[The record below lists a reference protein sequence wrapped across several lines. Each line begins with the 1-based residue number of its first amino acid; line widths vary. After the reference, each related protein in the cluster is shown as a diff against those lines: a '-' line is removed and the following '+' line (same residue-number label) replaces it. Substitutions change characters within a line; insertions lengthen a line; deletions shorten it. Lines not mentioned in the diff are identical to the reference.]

1 MQSSE
6 KLLLKVYA
14 EILFLLFLVSCAT
27 VVAPGG
33 GPEDKL
39 TPRVAGIYPPPNSTN
54 QPAKL
59 NIKIEFDEWINA
71 AVTRGAVLISPP
83 IEKRL
88 RTEVDGNLLSISSAA
103 RLDSGT
109 TYTVTVGSGIK
120 DLRGNPLSEPFLLVF
135 STGAVIDSLSIT
147 GRVLRTSQMIREK
160 QFPSIGL
167 YLMGEGRKQRN
178 YLKKYRDS
186 AFVGPDTL
194 PRLTVEEPLFITQ
207 ADSNGFFRFRGL
219 KEGRYRVAAF
229 VDLNGNQRMEP
240 ITEWAGL
247 GEGDVILDSAFTD
260 TLWFSLSDQDT
271 TALRLETAEQV
282 GSRILQA
289 TFSRNVWWDS
299 VFTNPENC
307 FLRRRD
313 SSRIHPVMVYP
324 SSRNDIPHFYFAA
337 RPPVDSLLDF
347 VCLSARD
354 SLGRTLDE
362 RLASV
367 SVTWKRMPADTLGP
381 KLAGMT
387 PASGAKMVFPKT
399 PIELIYSEPVRAD
412 SLTDSLWLV
421 LLQDTIPAVISQK
434 APNRIEVRGPDDWA
448 TDSKIRLVRSF
459 SDTTLAPADST
470 GFRDTIVTK
479 RFETM
484 LQFETVPRLRTAVL
498 EGKIPGAAQDTWV
511 RLRFVETGEYRK
523 EKCRADGSFR
533 FEMLAEGNYALDYYH
548 ALPHRDEPYAGMLS
562 PLIFAAPWRAPSE
575 ILTLKNGVNILDSLT
590 PSLPHLPQWKK

>member
-1 MQSSE
+1 MPPRE
-6 KLLLKVYA
+6 NLLLKVYLG
-14 EILFLLFLVSCAT
+14 ILFLLFLVSCAT

-39 TPRVAGIYPPPNSTN
+39 TPRVAGIYPAPNSIN
-54 QPAKL
+54 QPTKL
-59 NIKIEFDEWINA
+59 DIKVEFDEWINA

-88 RTEVDGNLLSISSAA
+88 RTEVDGSLLSISSAA
-103 RLDSGT
+103 RLDSST

-135 STGAVIDSLSIT
+135 STGPEIDSLSIA

-167 YLMGEGRKQRN
+167 YLMGESREQRN
-178 YLKKYRDS
+178 YLKKYQDS
-186 AFVGPDTL
+186 TFVGPDTL

-207 ADSNGFFRFRGL
+207 ADSNGLFRFRGL

-247 GEGDVILDSAFTD
+247 GESDVILDSAFAD
-260 TLWFSLSDQDT
+260 TLWLSLSDQDT

-282 GSRILQA
+282 GNRILQA

-307 FLRRRD
+307 FLQRRD
-313 SSRIHPVMVYP
+313 SSRIHPLMVYP
-324 SSRNDIPHFYFAA
+324 SARNNIPHFYFAA

-354 SLGRTLDE
+354 SLGRALDM
-362 RLASV
+362 RLNSA

-381 KLAGMT
+381 KLSGT
-387 PASGAKMVFPKT
+387 IPASGTKMVFPKT

-412 SLTDSLWLV
+412 SLTDSLWLI
-421 LLQDTIPAVISQK
+421 LLQDTVPALISQK
-434 APNRIEVRGPDDWA
+434 APNRIEVKGNENWA
-448 TDSKIRLVRSF
+448 TDSRIRLVRSF
-459 SDTTLAPADST
+459 LDTTLAPADST
-470 GFRDTIVTK
+470 GFRDTIVAK
-479 RFETM
+479 RFENM
-484 LQFETVPRLRTAVL
+484 LQFETVPRLRTATL
-498 EGKIPGAAQDTWV
+498 EGKIPGAAEDTWV
-511 RLRFVETGEYRK
+511 RLRFTESGEYRK
-523 EKCRADGSFR
+523 EKCLPDGSFR
-533 FEMLAEGNYALDYYH
+533 FEMLAEGNYTLDYYH
-548 ALPHRDEPYAGMLS
+548 TLPRLDEPYAGALS
-562 PLIFAAPWRAPSE
+562 PLTFAAPWRSLSE
-575 ILTLKNGVNILDSLT
+575 VLILKNGVNILDSLT
-590 PSLPHLPQWKK
+590 PSLPRLPQWKK